1 MPPGQKGGGYPPNI
15 QNQLGADV
23 RRVHELLQLGAIP
36 EISGIDIG
44 PLVSIF
50 DLKSPN
56 FRAIAGIFEENSAQI
71 RRRRRRSI
79 SRSLNSFFESIAGYV
94 VNGFTKFKR

>member
-36 EISGIDIG
+36 EISGTYIG

-56 FRAIAGIFEENSAQI
+56 FRAIAGIFEENSVQI
-71 RRRRRRSI
+71 RRRRSI
-79 SRSLNSFFESIAGYV
+79 SRSLNSLFESLAGYIL
-94 VNGFTKFKR
+94 NGFTKFQR